1 MAEPP
6 VISALVKKRA
16 HLAGEIEAAQAKLH
30 QMIFDLEHLDQ
41 TLSLF
46 DPSYEIASI
55 KPRGFRPP
63 PDWARRGEMTRLI
76 MDILRKAREP
86 LTSRDVGMQIMV
98 ERAMD
103 TNDKKLVRLISKRA
117 GVALK
122 TLRQKGGVR
131 SEQMPGMYLVWTL
144 TGAEKG

>member
-6 VISALVKKRA
+6 VICALAKKRA
-16 HLAGEIEAAQAKLH
+16 QLAGEIEAAQAKLH

-76 MDILRKAREP
+76 MDILRKAPEP
-86 LTSRDVGMQIMV
+86 LTSRDVALQLMV

-103 TNDKKLVRLISKRA
+103 TNDKRLLRLMGKRA

-131 SEQMPGMYLVWTL
+131 SEQMPGMYQVWTL
-144 TGAEKG
+144 GR

>member
-6 VISALVKKRA
+6 VICALAKKRA
-16 HLAGEIEAAQAKLH
+16 QLAGEIEAAQAKLH

-63 PDWARRGEMTRLI
+63 PDWSRRGEMTRLN
-76 MDILRKAREP
+76 MDILRNAPEP
-86 LTSRDVGMQIMV
+86 LTSRDVALQLMV

-103 TNDKKLVRLISKRA
+103 TNDKRLLRLMGKRA

-131 SEQMPGMYLVWTL
+131 SEQMPGMYQVWTL
-144 TGAEKG
+144 GR